1 MRRLTVG
8 DLGQEVEVL
17 LPGRHRMDDQ
27 LFTANE
33 DEDNRLEQA
42 RTGIEPQPE
51 LSVGRFVVGKRLNP

>member
-1 MRRLTVG
+1 
-8 DLGQEVEVL
+8 
-17 LPGRHRMDDQ
+17 MDDQ
-27 LFTANE
+27 LVTANE